1 MAMTFSIA
9 SAAREALLGVV
20 FERLKQEQEE
30 EDRKTRE
37 YEEVRPADV
46 PSFVTWTKSGLMR
59 SRPRRNG
66 HGAHH

>member
-1 MAMTFSIA
+1 MSQAEESLGMAMTFSIA

-46 PSFVTWTKSGLMR
+46 PSFGFALQNSNVD
-59 SRPRRNG
+59 
-66 HGAHH
+66 

>member
-37 YEEVRPADV
+37 YEEVGRLDLTFWLLLA
-46 PSFVTWTKSGLMR
+46 KQ
-59 SRPRRNG
+59 
-66 HGAHH
+66 